1 VSPPTPPRPVS
12 VASPATPEAE
22 SGDMAFLRSLAPSF
36 LFLFGLAVAACCKKT
51 PPPAMPAPTASAQ
64 VSAAAPGEPPK
75 TKEGCDACGGKWGR
89 HGLADV
95 EICICKTKDGGKE
108 CRDEADCE
116 AQCVAGEKDF
126 VVEEKGPPP
135 KGHWKGRC
143 AEYATTFGCHRFVPK
158 GASKRPP
165 LPAEDAAEQLCFD

>member
-1 VSPPTPPRPVS
+1 
-12 VASPATPEAE
+12 
-22 SGDMAFLRSLAPSF
+22 MARIRFLAPPLF
-36 LFLFGLAVAACCKKT
+36 LLFGLAVAACCKKT
-51 PPPAMPAPTASAQ
+51 PPPATVASTAQTSAPAA
-64 VSAAAPGEPPK
+64 GGPPA
-75 TKEGCDACGGKWGR
+75 TREGCDACQGKWGR

-95 EICICKTKDGGKE
+95 ESCICKTKDGGKE

-116 AQCVAGEKDF
+116 AQCVAGDQDF
-126 VVEEKGPPP
+126 VVVEKGSPP

-165 LPAEDAAEQLCFD
+165 LPADDAAEQLCYD